1 MPTISWDANTEPDMG
16 SYNVYRGTT
25 SGVYTSHETVAHPIT
40 RLYLHGLLVDTRY
53 FFVVT
58 AVDTSLNESAN
69 STEVGAFLPTLSPAI
84 YV

>member
-1 MPTISWDANTEPDMG
+1 MAVISWNANTEPDMA

-25 SGVYTSHETVAHPIT
+25 SGVYTSLETVAHPTT

-58 AVDTSLNESAN
+58 AVDTSLNESAA
-69 STEVGAFLPTLSPAI
+69 SAEVGAFLPTLSPAI

>member
-1 MPTISWDANTEPDMG
+1 MAVINWNANTEPDMA
-16 SYNVYRGTT
+16 SYNVYQGTT
-25 SGVYTSHETVAHPIT
+25 SGVYTSHETVTHPTT

-58 AVDTSLNESAN
+58 AVDTASNESITSA
-69 STEVGAFLPTLSPAI
+69 EVGAFLPTLSPAI

>member
-1 MPTISWDANTEPDMG
+1 MAIINWDANTEPDMA

-25 SGVYTSHETVAHPIT
+25 SGVYTSHDTVTHPT
-40 RLYLHGLLVDTRY
+40 TSLFLHGLLVETRY

-58 AVDTSLNESAN
+58 AVDTSNNESTN
-69 STEVGAFLPTLSPAI
+69 SSEVTIMQPTFRPVI

>member
-1 MPTISWDANTEPDMG
+1 MATISWDANTEPDMA

-25 SGVYTSHETVAHPIT
+25 SGVYTSFETVAHPT
-40 RLYLHGLLVDTRY
+40 TLLYLHGLLVDTRY

-58 AVDTSLNESAN
+58 AVDTSLNESAA
-69 STEVGAFLPTLSPAI
+69 SAEVWTFFPTLSPAI

>member
-1 MPTISWDANTEPDMG
+1 MATISWNANTEPDMA

-25 SGVYTSHETVAHPIT
+25 SGVYTSHNTITHPT
-40 RLYLHGLLVDTRY
+40 TSFFPPDLLVDTRY

-58 AVDTSLNESAN
+58 AVDTSANESAN
-69 STEVGAFLPTLSPAI
+69 SNEVSIFLPTFSPAI